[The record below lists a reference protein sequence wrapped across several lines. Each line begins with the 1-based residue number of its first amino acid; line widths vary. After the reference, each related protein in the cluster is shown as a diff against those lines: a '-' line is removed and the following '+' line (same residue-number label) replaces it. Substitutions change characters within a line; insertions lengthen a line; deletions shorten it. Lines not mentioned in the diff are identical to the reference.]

1 MAIPEQLIFFP
12 GAGGNPAFWRP
23 AADLLDYPAERV
35 FLTWPGLGA
44 TPASPEVNS
53 LDDLVGLA
61 ITRLDRPSALIA
73 QSMGGV
79 IAILAAL
86 QRPEMVTHL
95 VLATTSAGIHLA
107 DLGVKDWRLSFVK
120 ENPTLP
126 RWLVDYQGDL
136 SSRLAEISVPVLL
149 LWGDHDPISPVAV
162 GKRLK
167 TLLPRSRLIIIKRG
181 EHHLANKLAPVVA
194 GLIRQHLTDPQI

>member
-12 GAGGNPAFWRP
+12 GAGGNPAFWQP

-44 TPASPEVNS
+44 TPASPRVNS
-53 LDDLVGLA
+53 FDDLVNLA
-61 ITRLDRPSALIA
+61 VARLDRPSALMA

-86 QRPEMVTHL
+86 QRPERVTHL
-95 VLATTSAGIHLA
+95 VLATTSAGI
-107 DLGVKDWRLSFVK
+107 DLSAMAAKDWRLSFVK

-136 SSRLAEISVPVLL
+136 SLRLAEISVPVLL

-167 TLLPRSRLIIIKRG
+167 ALLPRSRLIIIKRG
-181 EHHLANKLAPVVA
+181 EHHLVNKLAPVVA

>member
-12 GAGGNPAFWRP
+12 GAGGNPAFWQP

-44 TPASPEVNS
+44 TPASPQVNS
-53 LDDLVGLA
+53 FEDLVNLA
-61 ITRLDRPSALIA
+61 VARLDRPSALMA

-95 VLATTSAGIHLA
+95 VLATTSAGIDLSDLA
-107 DLGVKDWRLSFVK
+107 VKDWRRSFVK
-120 ENPTLP
+120 ENPALP

-181 EHHLANKLAPVVA
+181 EHHLVNKLAPVVA